1 MKSARRICILM
12 GTRPEVIKCWPV
24 VRALSARREF
34 ELTTILTGQHRELA
48 RQAAARLGIDV
59 TMDLDVM
66 TADQSLD
73 SLTGRLC
80 ERLGTALRAARPDR
94 VLVQG
99 DTTSAFAGALAAFHA
114 GIPVAHVEAGLRTD
128 DVRQPF
134 PEEMYRRLISR
145 LCDVHFAPTV
155 RAREALLREGVPAA
169 SVHVTGNTGIDA
181 LRITSDEL
189 DRHPIRDE
197 LRDALAGAKG
207 SIVAVTVHRREN
219 RACIEDI
226 ASALRALGARH
237 PNARF
242 VIPVHPA
249 PQVRAALEP
258 ALSSCAQCKLLPALD
273 YGEFVTLLC
282 RCRFVLTDSGGVQEE
297 APFLGK
303 PVLVMRR
310 TTERPEAVEAGVAR
324 LVGEQAGEI
333 LAAAHELLSDDAA
346 YARMA
351 RRVSPYG
358 DGRAAERIL
367 EILSSS
373 AGSMPAAPLGLPD
386 PMTLPGVGIQ
396 TQRASLSRHH
406 AADATV
412 AISA

>member
-1 MKSARRICILM
+1 M
-12 GTRPEVIKCWPV
+12 GTRPEVIKCWPL
-24 VRALSARREF
+24 VRALSSRREF

-59 TMDLDVM
+59 TIDLDVM

-73 SLTGRLC
+73 ALTGRLC
-80 ERLGTALRAARPDR
+80 ERLGAALREAKPDR

-99 DTTSAFAGALAAFHA
+99 DTTSAFVGALAAFHA

-128 DVRQPF
+128 DVRHPF

-145 LCDVHFAPTV
+145 LADVHFAPTL
-155 RAREALLREGVPAA
+155 RSREALLREGVSQA

-181 LRITSDEL
+181 LRIMSGEL
-189 DRHPIRDE
+189 HRHPVRDE
-197 LRDALAGAKG
+197 LRDSLAKADGP
-207 SIVAVTVHRREN
+207 IVAVTVHRREN
-219 RACIEDI
+219 RAFIGHI
-226 ASALRALGARH
+226 ASALRELAARH
-237 PNARF
+237 PRARF

-249 PQVRAALEP
+249 PQVRAVLEQAL
-258 ALSSCAQCKLLPALD
+258 ASCAPCRLLPPLD
-273 YGEFVTLLC
+273 YAEFVTLLC

-324 LVGEQAGEI
+324 LVGERAEEI
-333 LAAAHELLSDDAA
+333 LAAAHELLCDEAA
-346 YARMA
+346 YGRMA

-367 EILSSS
+367 DILSLSTCS
-373 AGSMPAAPLGLPD
+373 TATAPSGIALPTTLPAAEIPANRALP
-386 PMTLPGVGIQ
+386 
-396 TQRASLSRHH
+396 SRHL
-406 AADATV
+406 AADATA